1 MKLKLNTSFL
11 VLPIVFSLFL
21 FGLYLLFKR
30 LFDFP
35 DLTLLSL
42 SFILFFFGGMSL
54 LLFGIIDAIFI
65 KNKEVVGM
73 SFMLITTIKTIAVG
87 IIGKIYI
94 LSQNII
100 FEKWHYFTLFILYL
114 FKKNHFFESVNF
126 PLRSSLLNCPI
137 VVWFNIFV
145 SWFLTFLNSSWSGQG
160 LVSEQYSRPIPQP
173 VKMLSPSM
181 AETMSA
187 SGLFIVFASI

>member
-11 VLPIVFSLFL
+11 ILPIVFSLFL
-21 FGLYLLFKR
+21 FGLYLFFKR

-100 FEKWHYFTLFILYL
+100 FEKWNYFTLFILYL
-114 FKKNHFFESVNF
+114 LFETIVIG
-126 PLRSSLLNCPI
+126 RRLNKTA
-137 VVWFNIFV
+137 F
-145 SWFLTFLNSSWSGQG
+145 
-160 LVSEQYSRPIPQP
+160 
-173 VKMLSPSM
+173 
-181 AETMSA
+181 
-187 SGLFIVFASI
+187 

>member
-100 FEKWHYFTLFILYL
+100 FEKWNYFILFILYL
-114 FKKNHFFESVNF
+114 LFETIVIG
-126 PLRSSLLNCPI
+126 RRLNKTA
-137 VVWFNIFV
+137 F
-145 SWFLTFLNSSWSGQG
+145 
-160 LVSEQYSRPIPQP
+160 
-173 VKMLSPSM
+173 
-181 AETMSA
+181 
-187 SGLFIVFASI
+187 

>member
-11 VLPIVFSLFL
+11 ILPIVFSLFL
-21 FGLYLLFKR
+21 FGLYLFFKR

-100 FEKWHYFTLFILYL
+100 FEKWNYFILFILYL
-114 FKKNHFFESVNF
+114 LFETIVIG
-126 PLRSSLLNCPI
+126 RRLNKTA
-137 VVWFNIFV
+137 F
-145 SWFLTFLNSSWSGQG
+145 
-160 LVSEQYSRPIPQP
+160 
-173 VKMLSPSM
+173 
-181 AETMSA
+181 
-187 SGLFIVFASI
+187 

>member
-11 VLPIVFSLFL
+11 ILPIVFSLFL

-100 FEKWHYFTLFILYL
+100 FEKWNYFILFILYL
-114 FKKNHFFESVNF
+114 LFETIVIG
-126 PLRSSLLNCPI
+126 RRLNKTA
-137 VVWFNIFV
+137 F
-145 SWFLTFLNSSWSGQG
+145 
-160 LVSEQYSRPIPQP
+160 
-173 VKMLSPSM
+173 
-181 AETMSA
+181 
-187 SGLFIVFASI
+187 